1 LWLKKPGEAAAQNL
15 KRAAEGH
22 GIDPQRLVFAHPAP
36 LDVHFA
42 RHALAD
48 LFLDT
53 LPYNAHATACDALWS
68 GLPVLTCRGTAY
80 AGRVAASM
88 LQSAGLPELV
98 TENAAAYESLALELA
113 RDPARL
119 KGLRERLAGRNS
131 PLFDTPR
138 FARDI
143 EALFSE
149 MLTAKTS

>member
-1 LWLKKPGEAAAQNL
+1 VLWLKKPGEAAAKNL
-15 KRAAEGH
+15 KQAAQAH
-22 GIDPQRLVFAHPAP
+22 GIDPQRLVFAAGAP

-53 LPYNAHATACDALWS
+53 LPYNAHATACDALWA
-68 GLPVLTCRGTAY
+68 GLPVLTCLGTSY

-88 LQSAGLPELV
+88 LLTAGLSELV
-98 TENAAAYESLALELA
+98 TDNAQAYETLALELA

-119 KGLRERLAGRNS
+119 QSLRDRLGTRAS

-143 EALFSE
+143 EALYE
-149 MLTAKTS
+149 DMLRRK